1 MIRVLLLICLFFW
14 GGLLKAAPLPITL
27 DQQVEIVQVLPALEL
42 LEDKTAS
49 LDLKKL
55 LKGDRE
61 FADDWRDPF
70 SIGYTLSAWWLRFDV
85 QNTDPKNRYWYL
97 QLQDIEKSSVQL
109 YVLPSQHPLTEEMSK
124 PIQVIP
130 QLRSTNFKLELPLGV
145 KYSVY
150 LRVKD
155 SNRPLGFKLEL
166 LSSNYIVKAVAND
179 HMFYAFILGGLLV
192 MSVYNLLTFFNL
204 KEVSYLSLAM
214 FILSNFFVLN
224 SQGGMLSIFMF
235 GFDFGYI
242 TSIAAMMTI
251 ASGNRFFYQLMSIPR
266 HLPHWANL
274 FNVHFWTSLFLIVTI
289 NFLPFQ
295 VLYTTFLG
303 GALLLLSVITLWI
316 LYKNNIPEAKI
327 FIWPFIVILISC
339 IPILLYG
346 VELFDDSVIA
356 LNALMLGF
364 LLFIVLRS
372 LSQSTRTRQL
382 RDQAQQSEAAN
393 KAKDALLMT
402 MSHELRT
409 PMHAVVSS
417 GTLLQQTQLTPQQ
430 SNYVAKLQASAQHM
444 LSLINNILDV
454 SRMSHVKPEI
464 NEQPF
469 NLQSV
474 LERLDKLLGDQARQK
489 GLKFELLS
497 DYPTDTVLIGDSMRL
512 SQVLLNLLD
521 NAVKFTDLGS
531 VTLSI
536 KPIGQWLNKIE
547 LSFTVV
553 DTGLGLSLK
562 EQERIFEPFFQANSS
577 SNRRHKGT
585 GLGLTISHNLVKHL
599 GGQLQVK
606 SKSAQGSSFA
616 FKLFF
621 ELADQQTLLPV
632 PQASV
637 IIKQNYQDKTV
648 LLVDDDPLNQF
659 FGQELLSALGVQV
672 DVAASGDETLI
683 ALKSRTYDLVFMDVS
698 MPDLDGYQTTQLIRN
713 DLGLHTLPI
722 VALTAHAIAGE
733 RERCLAA
740 GMNDYLAK
748 PFSIQEL
755 ESILARWLIEKDS

>member
-1 MIRVLLLICLFFW
+1 
-14 GGLLKAAPLPITL
+14 
-27 DQQVEIVQVLPALEL
+27 
-42 LEDKTAS
+42 
-49 LDLKKL
+49 
-55 LKGDRE
+55 
-61 FADDWRDPF
+61 
-70 SIGYTLSAWWLRFDV
+70 
-85 QNTDPKNRYWYL
+85 
-97 QLQDIEKSSVQL
+97 VQL
-109 YVLPSQHPLTEEMSK
+109 YALPSQYPLTEEMVK
-124 PIQVIP
+124 PIPVTP
-130 QLRSTNFKLELPLGV
+130 QLKSTNFKLELPLGV
-145 KYSVY
+145 QYSIY
-150 LRVKD
+150 LRIKNP
-155 SNRPLGFKLEL
+155 NRPLIFRLSL
-166 LSSNYIVKAVAND
+166 LSSDYMVKSVASD

-192 MSVYNLLTFFNL
+192 MSIYNLLMFFNL
-204 KEVSYLSLAM
+204 DEASYLSLFI
-214 FILSNFFVLN
+214 FILSNFFVLS
-224 SQGGMLSIFMF
+224 SQSGMLSILLSEIDV
-235 GFDFGYI
+235 GHI
-242 TSIAAMMTI
+242 TPIAAMLTI
-251 ASGNRFFYQLMSIPR
+251 VSGNRFFYQLMSISIN
-266 HLPHWANL
+266 LPSWSGL
-274 FNVHFWTSLFLIVTI
+274 FNIHFLISIFFLLTI
-289 NFLPFQ
+289 HFIPFQ
-295 VLYTTFLG
+295 VFYITFLG
-303 GALLLLSVITLWI
+303 SIFLLVSMSGLLI
-316 LYKNNIPEAKI
+316 LYKDNIPEARG

-339 IPILLYG
+339 IPMLLYG
-346 VELFDDSVIA
+346 IELFNDSVMA
-356 LNALMLGF
+356 LNILMLGF
-364 LLFIVLRS
+364 LLFIVLLS

-417 GTLLQQTQLTPQQ
+417 GTLLQQTQLTAQQ
-430 SNYVAKLQASAQHM
+430 SNYVSKLQVSAQHM

-474 LERLDKLLGDQARQK
+474 LERLEKLLGDQARQK
-489 GLKFELLS
+489 GLKFELIS
-497 DYPTDTVLIGDSMRL
+497 DYPTDIVLIGDPMRL

-531 VTLSI
+531 ITLRI
-536 KPIGQWLNKIE
+536 KPIGQWLNNIE

-599 GGQLQVK
+599 GGELQVK
-606 SKSAQGSSFA
+606 SKSAQGSSFS

-621 ELADQQTLLPV
+621 ELADQQTLLPA
-632 PQASV
+632 PTASV
-637 IIKQNYQDKTV
+637 ILKQDYQDKTV

-672 DVAASGDETLI
+672 DVVASGDATLM
-683 ALKSRTYDLVFMDVS
+683 ALKFRAYDLVFMDVS

-740 GMNDYLAK
+740 GMSDYLAK

-755 ESILARWLIEKDS
+755 EGILVKWLIVKNS